1 MENLARLRERLLA
14 ACLLEGDFTLRS
26 GKKSRYYLDKYRFVL
41 DPALLAPLAEA
52 IAAEL
57 PAETEVLAAPELG
70 AVPLLAA
77 VSLRTGLPG
86 VIVRKAEKEYGTRN
100 KIEGR
105 LPAGA
110 GVALLEDVVT
120 TGGQAIA
127 SAEVLRDLGARIVAV
142 IAVIDRG
149 RETTEAMAAAGLT
162 YRPLFRVE
170 LD

>member
-1 MENLARLRERLLA
+1 VEDLAHLRERLLA
-14 ACLLEGDFTLRS
+14 ACLLEGEFTLRS
-26 GKKSRYYLDKYRFVL
+26 GRKSRYYLDKYRFVL

-52 IAAEL
+52 IAASL
-57 PAETEVLAAPELG
+57 PAGTEVLAAPELG
-70 AVPLLAA
+70 AVPLLTA

-86 VIVRKAEKEYGTRN
+86 VIVRKVEKEYGTKK
-100 KIEGR
+100 KIEGH

-120 TGGQAIA
+120 TGGQAMA
-127 SAEVLRDLGARIVAV
+127 SAEVLRSLGARVLAV

-149 RETTEAMAAAGLT
+149 HETQEVMAAAELP